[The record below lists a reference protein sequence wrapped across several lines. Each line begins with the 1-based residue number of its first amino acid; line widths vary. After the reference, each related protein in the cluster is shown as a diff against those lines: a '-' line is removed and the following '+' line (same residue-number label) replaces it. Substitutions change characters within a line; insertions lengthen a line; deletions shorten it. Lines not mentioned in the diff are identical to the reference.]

1 MKYVPPLNGDTADTN
16 RSWVDENAALGKEGS
31 IPPGDAFEHPQREI
45 VHVIAQSGLTPDDAD
60 LTQLNQAIDAK
71 IAAASGLS
79 PYDIPFNA
87 GLDADLVAEDL
98 VIKHY
103 GTMVMA
109 REITPVSVIAKL
121 ETAPTGSSIVF
132 DLTADGVSI
141 FSALPSFAP
150 DTGNY
155 VAGTLTADVKLAK
168 GAVLRFVVSA
178 VGTTTPG
185 AGLRIGI
192 EGRV

>member
-1 MKYVPPLNGDTADTN
+1 MKYVPPLNGDTGNVN
-16 RSWVDENAALGKEGS
+16 RSWVDENVALGEEGS

-45 VHVIAQSGLTPDDAD
+45 VHVITESGLTPDGED

-98 VIKHY
+98 IIKHY
-103 GTMVMA
+103 GTMIMA
-109 REITPVSVIAKL
+109 REITPVSVIAEL
-121 ETAPTGSSIVF
+121 ETAPTGSSVVF
-132 DLTADGVSI
+132 DVTADGVSI
-141 FSALPSFAP
+141 FSALPSFAA

-155 VAGTLTADVKLAK
+155 LAGTLVADVKLAK
-168 GAVLRFVVSA
+168 DSVIRFVVSA